1 MSELVHIINP
11 DLPGAKSSIQV
22 GTAFEKVWE
31 KRGWKIVSAQEAI
44 AHDEAVAAGEPAA
57 KSGKSARA
65 AGGEG

>member
-11 DLPGAKSSIQV
+11 DFPGAKSSIQV
-22 GTAFEKVWE
+22 RTAFEKVWE

>member
-11 DLPGAKSSIQV
+11 DLHGAKSSIQV
-22 GTAFEKVWE
+22 RTAFEEVWE

>member
-11 DLPGAKSSIQV
+11 DRPGAKSSLQV
-22 GTAFEKVWE
+22 RTAFEKVWE
-31 KRGWKIVSAQEAI
+31 KRGWKVVSAQEAI